1 MKIKVL
7 LISSL
12 LLLSLFTLNSHSQD
26 SYSGSAR
33 AERAAWAANS
43 NAGVLNTPIH
53 GNDSSRATTPNQA
66 ENPVPNQTRT
76 AIPAVSNVSNYT
88 SPRQI
93 ETISIPGNWS
103 LEIADN
109 VSRNATLTLFQ
120 NGDTIFGK
128 GRIRED
134 NNTLTVAA
142 GGIITGN
149 KLDLNLITLEKMGLY
164 RLSMTVSEDS
174 AIGSYTAFSTVGSPS
189 TGPVKGLRT

>member
-1 MKIKVL
+1 MKIKIL
-7 LISSL
+7 LVSSL
-12 LLLSLFTLNSHSQD
+12 LLLSLFALNAHSQANL
-26 SYSGSAR
+26 AR
-33 AERAAWAANS
+33 ASRAAWAAEP
-43 NAGVLNTPIH
+43 NAGVLNMPIV
-53 GNDSSRATTPNQA
+53 GNHSSGSTNLNQT
-66 ENPVPNQTRT
+66 ENPGPNQTRT
-76 AIPAVSNVSNYT
+76 ATPAVSNVSNST
-88 SPRQI
+88 SPRQT
-93 ETISIPGNWS
+93 ETMSIPGNWS
-103 LEIADN
+103 LEMADN

-120 NGDTIFGK
+120 NSDTIFGK

-174 AIGSYTAFSTVGSPS
+174 AIGSYTAFSPIGSPS

>member
-12 LLLSLFTLNSHSQD
+12 LLLSLFALNAHSQAD
-26 SYSGSAR
+26 LAR
-33 AERAAWAANS
+33 ASRAAWAAEP
-43 NAGVLNTPIH
+43 NAGVLNMPIV
-53 GNDSSRATTPNQA
+53 GNHSSGSTNLNQT
-66 ENPVPNQTRT
+66 ENPGPNQTRT

-93 ETISIPGNWS
+93 ETTSIPGNWS

-120 NGDTIFGK
+120 NGDTVFGK
-128 GRIRED
+128 GSISED

-174 AIGSYTAFSTVGSPS
+174 AIGSYTAFSTTGSPS

>member
-1 MKIKVL
+1 MKIKAL

-66 ENPVPNQTRT
+66 ENPVPNQTKT
-76 AIPAVSNVSNYT
+76 AIPVVSNDT
-88 SPRQI
+88 SPKQI
-93 ETISIPGNWS
+93 ETMSIPGNWS

-128 GRIRED
+128 GSMRED

-142 GGIITGN
+142 GGSITGN
-149 KLDLNLITLEKMGLY
+149 KLNLDLITLEKMGLY
-164 RLSMTVSEDS
+164 RLSMTVSGDS
-174 AIGSYTAFSTVGSPS
+174 AIGSYTAFSTIGSPS
-189 TGPVKGLRT
+189 TGPAKGLRT